1 MGAVAPVLAAEPV
14 AAVAG
19 DGGDDFLLE
28 DAVDESALSAVDQSG
43 DEFVTPVDI
52 DRDLFVVDPGDDI
65 EQALVDRFAVVLV
78 VDIRVVEPEAVA
90 ALSADADDEFIDDKI
105 LPGFL
110 GDVHPAL
117 IGPVFIA
124 PQGVFFEPLVVGT
137 IGLEAPDAHVG
148 VDLPAA
154 GFELFDLIRIVVLDV
169 DDDRFVVFYSGGISV
184 QGSSDDD
191 SPGRRG
197 SGMCG
202 QAGKRRGRCQAE
214 RTGQQQGC
222 CPFFFSFLSCDP
234 P

>member
-1 MGAVAPVLAAEPV
+1 LCRLLQVEKWMLPQVHIFCNVVVVSVLFAEFDNLAAHGAASGIFEDGGFEACAFHLAEIGFVVGAVAPVLAAEPV

-19 DGGDDFLLE
+19 DGGDGFLLE

-90 ALSADADDEFIDDKI
+90 ALSADAGDEFIDDKI

-124 PQGVFFEPLVVGT
+124 PRV
-137 IGLEAPDAHVG
+137 
-148 VDLPAA
+148 
-154 GFELFDLIRIVVLDV
+154 
-169 DDDRFVVFYSGGISV
+169 Y
-184 QGSSDDD
+184 
-191 SPGRRG
+191 
-197 SGMCG
+197 
-202 QAGKRRGRCQAE
+202 
-214 RTGQQQGC
+214 
-222 CPFFFSFLSCDP
+222 FLNRL
-234 P
+234 